1 MGKLITKIKSSKIMN
16 KGVIKKV
23 KDKIYFKFISPREEK
38 KTDKYRTEIINK
50 VYKIFDGCT
59 WQLFAG
65 SFLRFY
71 RDKTM
76 EGQDLD
82 FYILREDF
90 EKVKDKFFEEGF
102 SIQQIFVSDEKKITE
117 YKFLYKD
124 VSIDVFMIDK
134 KKKSYIHRFT
144 MEYGDKYTKEVIGNT
159 QIITGKDIIGFE
171 KVLGDF
177 TNTKEYEYK
186 GAKFFG
192 FAEPEEALYL
202 AYGKNWTFYD
212 PSYDPRKDP
221 DNNKPIQ
228 HPNATVY
235 AYIKPLTSYDQLFS
249 DVKNS

>member
-102 SIQQIFVSDEKKITE
+102 TIQQIFVSDEKKITE

-144 MEYGDKYTKEVIGNT
+144 MEYGDKYTKEVVGNT
-159 QIITGKDIIGFE
+159 QIVTGEDIISFE
-171 KVLGDF
+171 KPINYFDEI
-177 TNTKEYEYK
+177 KRYEYK
-186 GAKFFG
+186 GAKFYG
-192 FAEPEEALYL
+192 AARPEEELYD

-212 PSYDPRKDP
+212 PTFDPRRDP
-221 DNNKPIQ
+221 ENNKPIK
-228 HPNATVY
+228 HTNATIY
-235 AYIKPLTSYDQLFS
+235 AYIKPLTSYD
-249 DVKNS
+249 DIYKDIKNS